1 MLVVSVLNDSLQRR
15 GRDAGMSKQSAAEL
29 SAMVADE
36 VISIGGSYVFD
47 EWIANP
53 NAEYT
58 HVQYKN
64 DAINVLDSLG
74 KRRPIIR
81 MCLIRRTLI
90 HMLIMMDSMGMC
102 ALSRVK
108 RTTGTESV

>member
-1 MLVVSVLNDSLQRR
+1 
-15 GRDAGMSKQSAAEL
+15 MSEQSAAEL
-29 SAMVADE
+29 SGMVTDE

-53 NAEYT
+53 SAEYT
-58 HVQYKN
+58 HVRYKN

-74 KRRPIIR
+74 KRRLIIR

-90 HMLIMMDSMGMC
+90 HMLIMMDSMVTC
-102 ALSRVK
+102 ALSKVMKQTGLASTGLCRKSSTEQGVK
-108 RTTGTESV
+108 SNAA

>member
-1 MLVVSVLNDSLQRR
+1 
-15 GRDAGMSKQSAAEL
+15 MSEQSAAEL
-29 SAMVADE
+29 SGMVTDE
-36 VISIGGSYVFD
+36 AISIGGSYVFD

-53 NAEYT
+53 NPEYT

-74 KRRPIIR
+74 KRRLIIR

-90 HMLIMMDSMGMC
+90 HMLIMTDSIAMRT
-102 ALSRVK
+102 LSRLMK
-108 RTTGTESV
+108 QTGLAFTGLCRKSSTEQGV